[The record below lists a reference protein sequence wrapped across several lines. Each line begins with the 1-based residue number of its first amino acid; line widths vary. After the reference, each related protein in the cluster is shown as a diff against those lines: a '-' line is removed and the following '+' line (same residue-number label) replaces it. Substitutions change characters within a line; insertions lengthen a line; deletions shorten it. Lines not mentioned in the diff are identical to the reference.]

1 MGWKESELAIN
12 GELGAAFK
20 RAGVGAITRAEESMK
35 VYKGFLRKAR
45 HSGSLRVRTL
55 VQILDV
61 LGIEPQRS
69 FAQAFPSEGDPR
81 DWAVEFY
88 NDANRLALIHPEGR
102 IFRGIQDW
110 KMSPLTAEQTAEVK
124 RLDGL
129 KYDQPQAAGQQA
141 AELCQKAVEARQLLL
156 ALQAAG
162 VWGSCLV
169 LENYLRK
176 AKAILGIAMELAQ
189 QHRLRPIR
197 AGLIL
202 RAIHLITL
210 QENFTHA
217 LAMAETAI
225 LEYLA
230 LTDLVGV
237 GKALALRGNM
247 YYYLDQPQEAIGDF
261 HAALLLLGEQK
272 GEERYVQSALFS
284 LSVMYVKGNQLTK
297 AKQQVERVKA
307 YSQSHQLQNAHSRAR
322 VEWLQAQIAAAEGN
336 YPSAESFYREAIA
349 SLASF
354 PVSAA
359 LAAVELVHLLLY
371 TGQTKEATRVTL
383 GMIGS
388 AFSLEKNK
396 VLARA
401 VTALIR
407 AARAGALTLR
417 VVERVVVGEI
427 KAKYPDTLL
436 WLQVK
441 TETNAL
447 TSNPL

>member
-20 RAGVGAITRAEESMK
+20 RVGVGAITRAEESMK

-45 HSGSLRVRTL
+45 HSGNLRVRTL

-61 LGIEPQRS
+61 LGIEPQRF

-81 DWAVEFY
+81 DWAVEFHH
-88 NDANRLALIHPEGR
+88 DANRLALVHPEGR

-202 RAIHLITL
+202 RAIHIVAC
-210 QENFTHA
+210 QEKFTQGIS
-217 LAMAETAI
+217 MTEVAI
-225 LEYLA
+225 IEYVSANDWVGISKA
-230 LTDLVGV
+230 LT
-237 GKALALRGNM
+237 LRGNM
-247 YYYLDQPQEAIGDF
+247 ALYLRRHKLALESFSIALERLPKSGEEAFYFTALSGLVIGNFQGGNIALAQDYVAQVDEYIRQRGLDWRICRARLDWYKAWIAVKQERYLDAELHYRAVIQSCHGFPFEVILASIELAYLLLVTSRVDEATNVVLSLLKFSFALEGKPVVDRALMGLI
-261 HAALLLLGEQK
+261 HAARLGKLSLGLVQGTRAK
-272 GEERYVQSALFS
+272 FERLHSPFDPL
-284 LSVMYVKGNQLTK
+284 VMM
-297 AKQQVERVKA
+297 R
-307 YSQSHQLQNAHSRAR
+307 
-322 VEWLQAQIAAAEGN
+322 
-336 YPSAESFYREAIA
+336 
-349 SLASF
+349 
-354 PVSAA
+354 
-359 LAAVELVHLLLY
+359 
-371 TGQTKEATRVTL
+371 
-383 GMIGS
+383 
-388 AFSLEKNK
+388 
-396 VLARA
+396 
-401 VTALIR
+401 
-407 AARAGALTLR
+407 
-417 VVERVVVGEI
+417 
-427 KAKYPDTLL
+427 
-436 WLQVK
+436 
-441 TETNAL
+441 
-447 TSNPL
+447 